1 MDAIILDLGKGI
13 EGECLLEGYK
23 GKIEVMSYS
32 HNVAMQVTND
42 VSNTERTSGKPHIGE
57 MSLSKFLDQST
68 PTLNE
73 YCCAGTNIPEAIVT
87 VGRNAAASGGQ
98 IMPYI
103 TYTLTNA
110 IISNLSVSGGSG
122 GKPVETL
129 SLNFTK
135 IKWELTVQDSEGGK
149 HGTAA
154 TAWDMAAN
162 KGEPTKK
169 T

>member
-1 MDAIILDLGKGI
+1 MDAIILDLGEAIK
-13 EGECLLEGYK
+13 GECLLEDYTD
-23 GKIEVMSYS
+23 KIEVMSYS

-42 VSNTERTSGKPHIGE
+42 VSNTERTSGKPHVGE
-57 MSLSKFLDQST
+57 MSLTKFLDKST

-73 YCCAGTNIPEAIVT
+73 YCCAGKSIPEAKVI
-87 VGRNAAASGGQ
+87 VGRNAAESSGK

-135 IKWELTVQDSEGGK
+135 IKWELTAQDEKGGK
-149 HGTAA
+149 KGTAA
-154 TAWDMAAN
+154 STWDMAAN
-162 KGEPTKK
+162 KKS
-169 T
+169 